1 MRRKFRTIV
10 VDDHPLMAQATLQ
23 LLSQMERI
31 ETAGVAKSGEE
42 AIQLCAAVNPDL
54 VMLDYQLPGLSGT
67 QVAEQLKAAYPNLKI
82 IIFTGVDVSDLLPFL
97 LSNLISGI
105 ISKGVTESTMK
116 HIIACVLDNHIVLP
130 QSMLQQLK
138 SVSGKDAVN
147 QLLSEE
153 EVLLMTLIIKG
164 DTYEKIAERMFIS
177 KRSVDN
183 YLRRIY
189 EKLGVQTRAQA
200 IEKFVQSSQYQS

>member
-1 MRRKFRTIV
+1 
-10 VDDHPLMAQATLQ
+10 
-23 LLSQMERI
+23 
-31 ETAGVAKSGEE
+31 
-42 AIQLCAAVNPDL
+42 
-54 VMLDYQLPGLSGT
+54 
-67 QVAEQLKAAYPNLKI
+67 
-82 IIFTGVDVSDLLPFL
+82 
-97 LSNLISGI
+97 
-105 ISKGVTESTMK
+105 MK

-130 QSMLQQLK
+130 QSMLPQLK

-147 QLLSEE
+147 QLLSDE

-164 DTYEKIAERMFIS
+164 DTYEKIAEQMYIS